1 MATQHTLGDRSEGRL
16 AALRRRLP
24 GPLALVSGLCLA
36 TAAFVAG
43 WALIVEDPLGG
54 EPHASLSLNA
64 DAPAPAAGD
73 SSPPALRAPVSSA
86 ENEAPNA
93 VPSERN
99 LPGGA
104 KIISLEDDGADM
116 GERAELREESR
127 YGALPKIALDGTMP
141 FRAYARPAPPL
152 DRSTPR
158 IAIVVGGMGL
168 SSVGTE
174 NAIHTLPEE
183 ITLAFAPYGRDL
195 QRLTDLARQAGH
207 EMLLQIPMEPFDYPN
222 NDPGPHT
229 LLTGLSPRQN
239 LDRLYWV
246 MGRFTGYTAVANYQ
260 GAQFSTVDTV
270 MEPLFRELRNRG
282 VGYFDDGSA
291 PQSLSATLADRLG
304 LGYAKA
310 DVVVDAQADPEAIEA
325 ALERLE
331 DIAKNRGTAI
341 GAASA
346 LPVTVR
352 ELGTWS
358 RALAAQGIALVPL
371 SAAMRDMQ

>member
-1 MATQHTLGDRSEGRL
+1 MATQRTLGDQAEGRL

-24 GPLALVSGLCLA
+24 GPLALFSALCLA
-36 TAAFVAG
+36 GAAFVAG
-43 WALIVEDPLGG
+43 WALIVDDPLGG
-54 EPHASLSLNA
+54 EPQASLSLNA
-64 DAPAPAAGD
+64 EPPAPAGGD
-73 SSPPALRAPVSSA
+73 QSAPALRAPVSASEA
-86 ENEAPNA
+86 ETTREAPT
-93 VPSERN
+93 EQN

-104 KIISLEDDGADM
+104 KIISLGDSRSSSGDRTD
-116 GERAELREESR
+116 LQEESR

-158 IAIVVGGMGL
+158 IAVVIGGMGL
-168 SSVGTE
+168 STVGTE
-174 NAIHTLPEE
+174 TAIRNLPEE

-195 QRLTDLARQAGH
+195 ERLTDLARQSGH
-207 EMLLQIPMEPFDYPN
+207 EMLLQVPMEPFDYPN

-229 LLTGLSPRQN
+229 LLTGLSQRQN

-246 MGRFTGYTAVANYQ
+246 MGRFTGYIGIANYQ
-260 GAQFSTVDTV
+260 GAQFSTVDGA

-282 VGYFDDGSA
+282 IGYFDDGSA
-291 PQSLSATLADRLG
+291 PQSVSATLADRLG

-310 DVVVDAQADPEAIEA
+310 DVVIDAETDPAAIES
-325 ALERLE
+325 ALKRLE
-331 DIAKNRGTAI
+331 DIARNRGTAV

-346 LPVTVR
+346 LPVTIK

-358 RALAAQGIALVPL
+358 RELAAEGIALVPL
-371 SAAMRDMQ
+371 SAAMRDMR